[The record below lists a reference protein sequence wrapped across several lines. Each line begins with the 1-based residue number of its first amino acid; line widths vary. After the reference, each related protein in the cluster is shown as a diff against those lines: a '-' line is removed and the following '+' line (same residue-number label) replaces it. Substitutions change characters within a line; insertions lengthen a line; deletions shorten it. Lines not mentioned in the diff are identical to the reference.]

1 MPEGINPRPL
11 RQALRRLTLPRH
23 REPHRGKQNAD
34 GEVPRPLDHP
44 EQDALLERELSPGLV
59 NRGRG
64 GSGNCAHELIVAAA
78 HTGNLGRRSPRPC
91 DALRTYKLF
100 CPNQNPTRVPHT
112 EQAAPETRRLTAN
125 EIFDAA
131 TENARSELKRPLL
144 GLLFSGLAG
153 GTTLGLT
160 GIGVASIRAALGNGG
175 WQELVA
181 YLIYP
186 IGFIAVII
194 GRQQL
199 FTENTLYPVVLVLD
213 ERKHVLSTLRLWA
226 VVFASNIA
234 GAILFAALCVYTSA
248 LKPEIQAKLV
258 ELGAQAA
265 PGSFGHLFWSG
276 VVGGWLIA
284 LVAWMVT
291 ASHWTIG
298 QVAMIWLL
306 TFIVGVG
313 HFAHCI
319 VTSCEILSSVMAGS
333 VSTPAY
339 LHWLL
344 AATLGNIAGGV
355 GIVSVLNYGQVRQE

>member
-1 MPEGINPRPL
+1 MS
-11 RQALRRLTLPRH
+11 QS
-23 REPHRGKQNAD
+23 
-34 GEVPRPLDHP
+34 
-44 EQDALLERELSPGLV
+44 EQSSAES
-59 NRGRG
+59 
-64 GSGNCAHELIVAAA
+64 
-78 HTGNLGRRSPRPC
+78 
-91 DALRTYKLF
+91 
-100 CPNQNPTRVPHT
+100 
-112 EQAAPETRRLTAN
+112 RRLTAT

-144 GLLFSGLAG
+144 GLAFSGLAG
-153 GTTLGLT
+153 GITLGLT
-160 GIGVASIRAALGNGG
+160 GIAVASVRATLGDGG

-226 VVFASNIA
+226 VVFSSNVA
-234 GAILFAALCVYTSA
+234 GALLFAALCIYTTA
-248 LKPEIQAKLV
+248 LRPDIQSKLV
-258 ELGAQAA
+258 ELGNDAVR
-265 PGSFGHLFWSG
+265 GTFGHLFWSG

-319 VTSCEILSSVMAGS
+319 VTSCEILASTLARSV
-333 VSTPAY
+333 TPGAY
-339 LHWLL
+339 LH
-344 AATLGNIAGGV
+344 
-355 GIVSVLNYGQVRQE
+355 